1 MRPINILSID
11 FDYFQNVDSK
21 TLLMH
26 YPDGID
32 LPEELSRFI
41 WLNHYANPYAE
52 KELLNVKIKQDK
64 LNEERNIINNLN
76 NLNNLNKNI

>member
-41 WLNHYANPYAE
+41 PLC
-52 KELLNVKIKQDK
+52 KSIC
-64 LNEERNIINNLN
+64 
-76 NLNNLNKNI
+76 

>member
-41 WLNHYANPYAE
+41 WASHYANPYAE
-52 KELLNVKIKQDK
+52 KELFLFYVRPDD
-64 LNEERNIINNLN
+64 
-76 NLNNLNKNI
+76 

>member
-41 WLNHYANPYAE
+41 WASHYA
-52 KELLNVKIKQDK
+52 K
-64 LNEERNIINNLN
+64 LQASLI
-76 NLNNLNKNI
+76 